1 MYVCGGGK
9 EKRKV
14 GGYMGGGEKKE
25 KRHGEWGLC
34 VRWEK
39 RESEKERRKK
49 MKGTKLNWF
58 YLYVHF
64 IWCKV

>member
-1 MYVCGGGK
+1 MCGGGK

-25 KRHGEWGLC
+25 KTHGEWGLC